1 MRKFLTAAVAALGM
15 AFAAPAAVEA
25 AAHGWK
31 PAGPIKMLIAF
42 RAGGGADTQA
52 RLIAE
57 ELEARHGWK
66 IIPEQVTGKGGA
78 NMAVALKDM
87 PNDGT
92 AIGMVV
98 TETFAYNMISAKRQ
112 AYTQADFT
120 PLTTTA
126 GFQMGVVA
134 LTSKGWK
141 TWDDVIAAAK
151 GGQDIRFG
159 VMSPKLGDL
168 AYMLGKEAGVEFNIV
183 SVKGGK
189 GVMNGLNAGDLDI
202 GFGAGVQTKAV
213 LAGDMVNLASAM
225 TKRLNISPDAPT
237 LAELG
242 IDLNADG
249 YFMFAAPAGLP
260 AEARTALATAIGDIV
275 QDPTTQAHEILTK
288 GFGGVTVIQG
298 AELEA
303 VLAKDLE
310 ASRALLEAA
319 SQ

>member
-1 MRKFLTAAVAALGM
+1 MKKLFLAA
-15 AFAAPAAVEA
+15 AFALA
-25 AAHGWK
+25 AATAPVQADWT
-31 PAGPIKMLIAF
+31 PPGPIKMLIAF
-42 RAGGGADTQA
+42 KAGGGTDTQA

-57 ELEARHGWK
+57 ELEKRHGWK
-66 IIPEQVTGKGGA
+66 VIPEQLTGKGGA
-78 NMAVALKDM
+78 VLAAAMKDM
-87 PNDGT
+87 PNDGSV
-92 AIGMVV
+92 IGIFV
-98 TETFAYNMISAKRQ
+98 TETLGYNMIAGKNQ
-112 AYTQADFT
+112 AFEQSDFT
-120 PLTTTA
+120 PITTTA
-126 GFQMGVVA
+126 SFQMGLVS

-141 TWDDVIAAAK
+141 TVDDMVAAAK
-151 GGQDIRFG
+151 GGEELRFG
-159 VMSPKLGDL
+159 AMSPKLADM
-168 AYMLGKEAGVEFNIV
+168 AYLIGKHYGIDWNIV

-260 AEARTALATAIGDIV
+260 AEARTAMANAIGEIV